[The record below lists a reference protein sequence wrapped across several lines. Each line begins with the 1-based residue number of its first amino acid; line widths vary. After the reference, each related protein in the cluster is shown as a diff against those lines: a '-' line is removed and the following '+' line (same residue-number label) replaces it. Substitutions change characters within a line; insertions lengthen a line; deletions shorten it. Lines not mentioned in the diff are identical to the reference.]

1 MIACRKRKS
10 KQLIPL
16 LKPQPPDPRPPKRRL
31 RLAGRGLYSPKA
43 PGGGSTATFLPA
55 AAWSPRRGGVGR
67 AVGFQAL
74 RSPAAPL
81 SRGQL
86 GYCSSTQG
94 GPQASG
100 RGKRGPAAFALPRVC
115 PGTLPAATLQGCGQ
129 ARCLAKAGGG
139 VLPRPYAVTPRSQSR
154 LLAPPRFW
162 ASLSHS
168 LWPPLPY
175 LEAALLP
182 PLWSRV
188 AAGGPTRL
196 LLSVPHLLIPNCPL
210 SAGQMSP
217 LLHLQAQGVC
227 LEQNHISGLGC
238 GAEPRTSN
246 GPGLSKPGS

>member
-1 MIACRKRKS
+1 M
-10 KQLIPL
+10 
-16 LKPQPPDPRPPKRRL
+16 
-31 RLAGRGLYSPKA
+31 
-43 PGGGSTATFLPA
+43 
-55 AAWSPRRGGVGR
+55 GR

-162 ASLSHS
+162 APFFVSFPLASSPIPGGCTPASTLVQGSRWRPHTPAAVCPPS
-168 LWPPLPY
+168 PHPKLPFECWPDVPSS
-175 LEAALLP
+175 AP
-182 PLWSRV
+182 P
-188 AAGGPTRL
+188 GTG
-196 LLSVPHLLIPNCPL
+196 
-210 SAGQMSP
+210 
-217 LLHLQAQGVC
+217 C
-227 LEQNHISGLGC
+227 LF
-238 GAEPRTSN
+238 GAEPH
-246 GPGLSKPGS
+246 LWAWLWC